1 MGIHSRSSKVR
12 KKRKYVLKRRA
23 EGQQETSRR
32 IVEATVA
39 LHESLGPLAAS
50 ISAIARRA
58 GVERLTVRAH
68 FPDQHA
74 LFEACTALF
83 FTHNPAP
90 DPRRWSGIAD
100 PRARLREAL
109 TDLYAFYG
117 RTERMLENVTRD
129 ARLAPGLVGVGYGK
143 MLSRVRSALTGGW
156 TIDHECEPVFQ
167 AALGH
172 ALHFTTW
179 RSLVRDHGLSD
190 DQAVE
195 LMVRLVTDAGAAGA
209 RRD

>member
-1 MGIHSRSSKVR
+1 M
-12 KKRKYVLKRRA
+12 
-23 EGQQETSRR
+23 
-32 IVEATVA
+32 A
-39 LHESLGPLAAS
+39 LHESRGPLAAS

-83 FTHNPAP
+83 FTDNPAP
-90 DPRRWSGIAD
+90 DPQRWSGIED
-100 PRARLREAL
+100 PGARLREAL

-129 ARLAPGLVGVGYGK
+129 ARLAPGLVGVGYRK
-143 MLSRVRSALTGGW
+143 VLSRMRAALLVGRTV
-156 TIDHECEPVFQ
+156 DPEREPVFQ

-179 RSLVRDHGLSD
+179 RSLVRDHGLRD
-190 DQAVE
+190 DQAVT
-195 LMVRLVTDAGAAGA
+195 LMLRFVEGAARG
-209 RRD
+209 